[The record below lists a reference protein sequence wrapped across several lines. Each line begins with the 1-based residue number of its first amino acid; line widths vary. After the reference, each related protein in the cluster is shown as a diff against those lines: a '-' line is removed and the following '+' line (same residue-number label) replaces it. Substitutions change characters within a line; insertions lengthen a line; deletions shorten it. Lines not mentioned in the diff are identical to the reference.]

1 MAGARVL
8 SAGRASQPDARGGG
22 QTDASEA
29 ALGTVPG
36 PLHPGGHSAAG
47 LSLSLWPR
55 MCTGLEQHQDSD
67 DGNEERNRN
76 AYGHSRAGRHPE
88 CGRAPAGS
96 APGSGTG
103 AGGGQRPAP
112 PTPALRGDLA
122 QRPLS
127 ALGLS
132 LTRPPRPGRGRSPA
146 CCRALGAM
154 ASRDWAALLH
164 GPGWEARRPPIAVTL
179 PSLTRVLGG
188 GPVSDG
194 ARAHVQMRLSAVLKK
209 ERVWGAP
216 PRPLPQ
222 CWRTLLI

>member
-8 SAGRASQPDARGGG
+8 SAGRAGQPDARGGG
-22 QTDASEA
+22 QTDTSEA

-55 MCTGLEQHQDSD
+55 MCAGLEQHQGSD

-76 AYGHSRAGRHPE
+76 AYGHSRTGRHPE
-88 CGRAPAGS
+88 CGRPPAGS

-112 PTPALRGDLA
+112 P
-122 QRPLS
+122 
-127 ALGLS
+127 
-132 LTRPPRPGRGRSPA
+132 PPR
-146 CCRALGAM
+146 CGATWP
-154 ASRDWAALLH
+154 RD
-164 GPGWEARRPPIAVTL
+164 

-194 ARAHVQMRLSAVLKK
+194 ARAHVQMRLCGFK
-209 ERVWGAP
+209 EGARLGGPAP
-216 PRPLPQ
+216 PFATVLAHVIN
-222 CWRTLLI
+222 LIKVKLVLYIVSRK

>member
-1 MAGARVL
+1 M
-8 SAGRASQPDARGGG
+8 
-22 QTDASEA
+22 
-29 ALGTVPG
+29 PG

-47 LSLSLWPR
+47 LSLSPWPR
-55 MCTGLEQHQDSD
+55 MCTGLEQHQGSD

-76 AYGHSRAGRHPE
+76 AYGHSQAGRHPE
-88 CGRAPAGS
+88 CGRPPAGS

-112 PTPALRGDLA
+112 PPRTAG
-122 QRPLS
+122 
-127 ALGLS
+127 
-132 LTRPPRPGRGRSPA
+132 RPGPETPVCPGPRSHPPAPAGPWPVPSLLPGARSHGLPRLGRSAPWSWLGG
-146 CCRALGAM
+146 ALA
-154 ASRDWAALLH
+154 
-164 GPGWEARRPPIAVTL
+164 ARRPA
-179 PSLTRVLGG
+179 RVLDG

>member
-8 SAGRASQPDARGGG
+8 SAGRAGQPDARGGG

-29 ALGTVPG
+29 ALGSVPG

-47 LSLSLWPR
+47 LSLGPWPR
-55 MCTGLEQHQDSD
+55 MCTGLEQHQGSD
-67 DGNEERNRN
+67 DGNEERSRS
-76 AYGHSRAGRHPE
+76 AYGHSRTGRHPE
-88 CGRAPAGS
+88 SGRPPAGS

-103 AGGGQRPAP
+103 AGGGQRLAP
-112 PTPALRGDLA
+112 PPCAAPSVPWGSVSPA
-122 QRPLS
+122 
-127 ALGLS
+127 
-132 LTRPPRPGRGRSPA
+132 RPGRAVAGPQPAAGRSEPWPPA
-146 CCRALGAM
+146 TGPLCSMVLVGRRAG
-154 ASRDWAALLH
+154 
-164 GPGWEARRPPIAVTL
+164 RPPIAVTL

>member
-1 MAGARVL
+1 
-8 SAGRASQPDARGGG
+8 
-22 QTDASEA
+22 
-29 ALGTVPG
+29 
-36 PLHPGGHSAAG
+36 
-47 LSLSLWPR
+47 
-55 MCTGLEQHQDSD
+55 MCTGLEQHQGSD

-88 CGRAPAGS
+88 CGRPPAGS
-96 APGSGTG
+96 ALGSGTG

-112 PTPALRGDLA
+112 PPALRGDLA

-127 ALGLS
+127 APGLG

-154 ASRDWAALLH
+154 ASRDWASLLH
-164 GPGWEARRPPIAVTL
+164 GPGWEARRPPTAVTL